1 MQLFLHNKYSISYKL
16 LRVVFA
22 IYFSLTLIITAVH
35 IAVEYAHTKNRIQYE
50 LSNLEQTFEPALTM
64 AILELND
71 EQLYAIANGIFNL
84 TIVVGLD
91 VIDSEGQIQQHL
103 GRTLGRTL
111 GNAQNNNTDLFF
123 HQFEIHRKFE
133 NKMIYLGDVRIY
145 SDSSV
150 IFDRVKIGF
159 YLIALNAVI
168 KSTIL
173 IILFLWV
180 FKKYLFRPI
189 TALIQQVAQIDLN
202 NIQDSSIDLQIQD
215 RNELKSLEE
224 SFNQMLI
231 HLQIDRD
238 NINELQRIQ
247 QHDLELLVIE
257 RTRELKQAVDK
268 LNEIAFNDPLTGL
281 KNRRSFI
288 ELGNKY
294 MSIAARSHLPL
305 ALIMIDIDFFK
316 NINDTYGH
324 AVGDKVLVDFS
335 DKISRQLR
343 GSDLLTRI
351 GGEEFAIIM
360 NNTDCNGAQIA
371 AEKMCLMI
379 EKSQYKDAQVELCYT
394 VSIGVTQMSA
404 DDKSIDVI
412 LNRADKAL
420 YRAKNAGRNQV
431 QVLGDKL
438 ITGEGN
444 RLFHISYER

>member
-1 MQLFLHNKYSISYKL
+1 MQLFLRNKHSISHKL

-35 IAVEYAHTKNRIQYE
+35 IAVEYRHTKTRVQYE

-71 EQLYAIANGIFNL
+71 EQLQAISNGIINL
-84 TIVVGLD
+84 TFVVGMD
-91 VIDSEGQIQQHL
+91 FIDSDGQIQQHL
-103 GRTLGRTL
+103 GRTQGK
-111 GNAQNNNTDLFF
+111 AQNKNTDLFY

-133 NKMIYLGDVRIY
+133 NKMIYLGDVRFY

-150 IFDRVKIGF
+150 IIDQVKVGF

-173 IILFLWV
+173 IILFLWA

-189 TALIQQVAQIDLN
+189 TALKQQVGQIDLN

-224 SFNQMLI
+224 SFNQMLV

-238 NINELQRIQ
+238 NVHELQRIQ
-247 QHDLELLVIE
+247 QHKLQLLVDG
-257 RTRELKQAVDK
+257 RTRELEQAVEK
-268 LNEIAFNDPLTGL
+268 LNEIAFNDSLTGL
-281 KNRRSFI
+281 KNRRSFL
-288 ELGNKY
+288 ELGNNY
-294 MSIAARSHLPL
+294 ISIATRSQLPL
-305 ALIMIDIDFFK
+305 ALLMVDIDFFK

-335 DKISRQLR
+335 DRISRQLR
-343 GSDLLTRI
+343 DSDLLTRI

-360 NNTDCNGAQIA
+360 NNTDCKGAQIA
-371 AEKMCLMI
+371 AEKMCRLV
-379 EKSQYKDAQVELCYT
+379 ENSQFKDTQVELRYT
-394 VSIGVTQMSA
+394 ISIGVTEMLA
-404 DDKSIDVI
+404 DDNKIEDI

-431 QVLGDKL
+431 QVLGAG
-438 ITGEGN
+438 ITTEKKG
-444 RLFHISYER
+444 RLLPISREK